1 MPRLLSDDVQRVET
15 FALDLRRNELDVE
28 ARPVI
33 ARAPP
38 LRNLARRLGDD
49 ASRLFVRGR
58 RRRLVATAEHQAKD
72 GERRSATQRRSLRAD
87 EASLAAEML
96 HQQLVHAI
104 TCLLFGGKG
113 FELASNPTLEMF
125 DFPLSI

>member
-1 MPRLLSDDVQRVET
+1 MDELLSHPSTNTHEAGRGSSMPRLLSDDVQRVET

-72 GERRSATQRRSLRAD
+72 GERRSATQRRSPKIVNAR
-87 EASLAAEML
+87 ETPGVVE
-96 HQQLVHAI
+96 LV
-104 TCLLFGGKG
+104 
-113 FELASNPTLEMF
+113 
-125 DFPLSI
+125 SIV